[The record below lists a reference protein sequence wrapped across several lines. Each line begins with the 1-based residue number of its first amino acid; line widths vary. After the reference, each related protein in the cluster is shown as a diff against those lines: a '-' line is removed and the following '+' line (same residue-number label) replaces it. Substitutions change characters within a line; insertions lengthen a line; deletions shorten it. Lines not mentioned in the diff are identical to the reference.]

1 MKKDTNMNG
10 AESLVRTLIANDVE
24 VCFTNPG
31 TSEMHFVAA
40 LDKVDG
46 MRCILGLF
54 EGVITGASDGYY
66 RMADKPASTLLHLG
80 PGLGNGLANLHNAKK
95 ANSGVVNIVGEH
107 AGYHIKCDAPL
118 TSDIQGVAK
127 PMSNWVKTSLSSKDV
142 AKDGLEAIKVAKTPP
157 GKIATLILPADTAWG
172 EGSEVVK
179 ESVKKERVKV
189 SFSKVEEAA
198 RILIKK
204 ESTLILLGGIAVR
217 ENILD
222 IVGRI
227 ASKTEASI
235 FSENNNPRIQRGI
248 GRVRARQIPYVVD
261 NAVELLK
268 NFKNI
273 ILIGAKSP
281 VAFFAY
287 PNKPSYLA
295 PEKCN
300 IFQLAS
306 VDECILDAVLNLED
320 LLACK
325 KEKNRHIV
333 SSIKTNKPFGNITDE
348 GIAQVLTLLIPEG
361 SIVVDESITIGRN
374 FDINT
379 ATANQHDWLNIM
391 GGSIGFG
398 LPCSVGAS
406 TACPSRP
413 VIVLQGDGSAMYT
426 LQSLWTMARE
436 NLNVKVLLFSNQ
448 AYKILQGEFNNV
460 GAGTPGIKAK
470 SMLSLQDPSLDWT
483 SLAKGHGVKASKVVN
498 LTQLYDTLKGVL
510 SHNGPDLIEVCLT

>member
-1 MKKDTNMNG
+1 MNG

-40 LDKVDG
+40 LDKVEG

-54 EGVITGASDGYY
+54 EGVVTGASDGYY

-107 AGYHIKCDAPL
+107 AGYHIQCDAPL
-118 TSDIQGVAK
+118 TSDIQAVAA
-127 PMSNWVKTSLSSKDV
+127 PMSNWVKTSTSSMDV
-142 AKDGLEAIKVAKTPP
+142 ARDGLEAIKVANTPP

-179 ESVKKERVKV
+179 QSVKTDRLKVPFSRV
-189 SFSKVEEAA
+189 EASA
-198 RILIKK
+198 RILNKK

-227 ASKTEASI
+227 ASKTDASI
-235 FSENNNPRIQRGI
+235 FSENNNPRIQRGV

-261 NAVELLK
+261 NALALLK
-268 NFKNI
+268 DFKNI
-273 ILIGAKSP
+273 ILIGAKPP

-295 PEKCN
+295 PENCN
-300 IFQLAS
+300 IFQLSA
-306 VDECILDAVLNLED
+306 VDEDILDAVLNLED
-320 LLACK
+320 ILACK
-325 KEKNRHIV
+325 SEKNKHVV
-333 SSIKTNKPFGNITDE
+333 SSTEIPKPFGNITDV
-348 GIAQVLTLLIPEG
+348 GIAQVLSLLIPEG
-361 SIVVDESITIGRN
+361 SIVVDESITVGRS
-374 FDINT
+374 FDLNT
-379 ATANQHDWLNIM
+379 STANQHDWLNIM

-398 LPCSVGAS
+398 LPCSVGAA
-406 TACPSRP
+406 TACPDRP

-426 LQSLWTMARE
+426 LQSLWTMSRE
-436 NLNVKVLLFSNQ
+436 YLNVKVLLFSNQ

-460 GAGTPGIKAK
+460 GAGTPGLKAEN
-470 SMLSLQDPSLDWT
+470 MLSLKHPSLDWVA
-483 SLAKGHGVKASKVVN
+483 LAKGHGVMASKVEN
-498 LTQLYDTLKGVL
+498 MTQLFDTLKSVL
-510 SHNGPDLIEVCLT
+510 LHNGPDLIEVCLS